1 MLNKSKLTIAIVLT
15 TLIALSSLSV
25 VYAQT
30 WKEATTITGSASQKT
45 NYFNIPNKEAR
56 YEWSYTT
63 SQPTYAGFVVT
74 LYKEDN
80 SIYVDMMYADSGQT
94 SGIQYLHNLSPGNYY
109 IDIGAANLDSY
120 TIKVES
126 QSSGNAATPKPTNNN
141 DANASDDG
149 DSAAGIVGG
158 VVLIIIIAVVGLF
171 LFMRFRGKKR

>member
-1 MLNKSKLTIAIVLT
+1 MLNKSKLTLTIILT

-30 WKEATTITGSASQKT
+30 WQEVTTITGAANQKT

-63 SQPTYAGFVVT
+63 SSPTYASFVAT

-80 SIYVDMMYADSGQT
+80 IIFVDMMYAPSGQT
-94 SGIQYLHNLSPGNYY
+94 SGTQYLHNLSPGNYY
-109 IDIGAANLDSY
+109 LDIGAANLDSY

-126 QSSGNAATPKPTNNN
+126 QSTGNAATPKPTNND
-141 DANASDDG
+141 DAGSSG
-149 DSAAGIVGG
+149 DVDSSAGLVVVAFIAVIF
-158 VVLIIIIAVVGLF
+158 VVLVFV
-171 LFMRFRGKKR
+171 FMRRRNKKR